1 MRIKEDILKSSGET
15 GYLQRI
21 SQLTRIWLSVSPLE
35 ARRHWNIALRIL
47 NQIIF
52 TLKFH
57 AQSNYYASMRADNF
71 KHASSQKCY
80 SFSGSNWSR
89 YLMKFKSTQR
99 KGDIGAKKR
108 DIIQET
114 NEGNFQRTKQP
125 SLEQEAGGLKNR
137 CLQLKNK

>member
-1 MRIKEDILKSSGET
+1 
-15 GYLQRI
+15 
-21 SQLTRIWLSVSPLE
+21 
-35 ARRHWNIALRIL
+35 
-47 NQIIF
+47 
-52 TLKFH
+52 
-57 AQSNYYASMRADNF
+57 
-71 KHASSQKCY
+71 
-80 SFSGSNWSR
+80 
-89 YLMKFKSTQR
+89 MKFKSTQR